1 MLPVNN
7 KQKDS
12 ADIEGGPSKEAEVN
26 LEDPAKEKSLE
37 DSSLEERQ
45 KKIAIRE
52 EAVETKLKEIG
63 ETQEIFRKEW
73 DEKTAEIDALKELH
87 ETPDDDLEDVD
98 YEEDEDDD
106 KEDKEDK
113 EKPAEISVGT
123 ELNTGF
129 EHLVKEEMKE
139 EKDFREKILK
149 GQARLERRF
158 AENDLSGELNKA
170 AETYPKMDKREVL
183 LEVERDPSQDVLK
196 LAQKSEEDSKVREDK
211 IREDIKAELKNEAI
225 GVKEETEKTET
236 IPSTPVGE
244 SAPSRQE
251 KSKDRWSQATQ
262 EAQGDLEE
270 GL

>member
-1 MLPVNN
+1 MPPIND

-12 ADIEGGPSKEAEVN
+12 ADIEGGPSKEAEVS
-26 LEDPAKEKSLE
+26 LEDSSKDKSLE

-52 EAVETKLKEIG
+52 EAVESKLKEIG

-87 ETPDDDLEDVD
+87 ETPDDLEDVD
-98 YEEDEDDD
+98 YEDDDDDEDKKDI
-106 KEDKEDK
+106 
-113 EKPAEISVGT
+113 EKPAETSEGT
-123 ELNTGF
+123 ELETGF
-129 EHLVKEEMKE
+129 EHLIKEEMNE

-196 LAQKSEEDSKVREDK
+196 LAQKSEEDFKVREDK
-211 IREDIKAELKNEAI
+211 IREDLKAELKNEAI
-225 GVKEETEKTET
+225 GIKGETEKTET
-236 IPSTPVGE
+236 VPSIPVGE

-251 KSKDRWSQATQ
+251 KSKDRWTQATK